1 LKELNGIKKFL
12 LAIDIFTFLDE
23 KKVGVVV
30 DDNDDD
36 DDDDD
41 EEDDDDDEEDVVVV
55 IRILDKSF
63 NVRIDRL
70 CNIFNSL

>member
-1 LKELNGIKKFL
+1 MKELNGIKKFL

-23 KKVGVVV
+23 KKVGIVVDDN

-36 DDDDD
+36 DD
-41 EEDDDDDEEDVVVV
+41 EKDVVIV

-63 NVRIDRL
+63 NVHIDRL

>member
-30 DDNDDD
+30 DDN
-36 DDDDD
+36 D

>member
-41 EEDDDDDEEDVVVV
+41 EEDVVVV

-63 NVRIDRL
+63 NVRIDKP

>member
-41 EEDDDDDEEDVVVV
+41 EEDVVVV

>member
-1 LKELNGIKKFL
+1 MKELNGIKKFL

-30 DDNDDD
+30 DDNDDN
-36 DDDDD
+36 
-41 EEDDDDDEEDVVVV
+41 DDDDDEEDVVVI

-63 NVRIDRL
+63 NVRIDRP